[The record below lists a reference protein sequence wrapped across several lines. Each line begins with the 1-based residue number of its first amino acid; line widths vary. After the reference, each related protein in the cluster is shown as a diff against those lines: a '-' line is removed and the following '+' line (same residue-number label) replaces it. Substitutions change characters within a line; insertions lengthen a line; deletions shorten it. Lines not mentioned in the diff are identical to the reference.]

1 MIKMVAPPNQINFC
15 SQFFQKLYKNNKR
28 LEVIDGVLYRQY
40 FDHSGKR
47 IRRQIVVPETLIMDI
62 IRTLHENP
70 VQGHPGSKKMLQEL
84 RKRYY
89 SPNLAEQVQTFI
101 SNCQACIQS
110 KPIAKEKLR
119 PPLQKIYDPC
129 N

>member
-1 MIKMVAPPNQINFC
+1 MIKILDKTVTPPNQINFC
-15 SQFFQKLYKNNKR
+15 STFFQKLYKNHKR

-47 IRRQIVVPETLIMDI
+47 IRRQIVVPETLIVDI
-62 IRTLHENP
+62 IRTLHKNP

-89 SPNLAEQVQTFI
+89 SPNLTEKVQTFI
-101 SNCQACIQS
+101 TNC
-110 KPIAKEKLR
+110 
-119 PPLQKIYDPC
+119 
-129 N
+129 